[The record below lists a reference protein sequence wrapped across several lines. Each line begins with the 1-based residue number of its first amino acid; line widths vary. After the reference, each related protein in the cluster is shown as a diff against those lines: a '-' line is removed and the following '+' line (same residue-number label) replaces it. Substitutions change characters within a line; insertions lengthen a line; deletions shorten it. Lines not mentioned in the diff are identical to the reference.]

1 MKWLAWALYNL
12 GTIAACVFISIYFRS
27 AWWML
32 LALLFLSNAG
42 VIKKESGYT
51 DGSDE

>member
-1 MKWLAWALYNL
+1 MMWLGWALYNL
-12 GTIAACVFISIYFRS
+12 GAIAACVFISIYFKS

-32 LALLFLSNAG
+32 LALLF
-42 VIKKESGYT
+42 IKDLDTKKKGDT

>member
-1 MKWLAWALYNL
+1 MMWLGWALYNL
-12 GTIAACVFISIYFRS
+12 GAIAACVFISIYFRS

-32 LALLFLSNAG
+32 LGVLF
-42 VIKKESGYT
+42 IKDLDTKRDGEI

>member
-32 LALLFLSNAG
+32 LALLFITDLDTKRKGDANGSN
-42 VIKKESGYT
+42 E
-51 DGSDE
+51 